1 MGDALELPSTVI
13 AKMYDNKTK
22 EVMVTWNPKTI
33 DTSTEG
39 EKIAIGT
46 VEGYKGNVEF
56 KVYVV
61 KGETAQISLYKDS
74 VSPDNKIDFAN
85 ITDFHLKSVA
95 TGKIYSTGK
104 TPSQTTRKNQFLME
118 KIPEGEYTIHFEMQE
133 GMYIHKI
140 LLGEAYKE
148 TVYDPE
154 NNRLVVKKT
163 ASNSSNY
170 VDILVKTD
178 RVIEEIKPL
187 EAITVSSGMSYEEF
201 LTNLP
206 KQTVIKDSKGSEHT
220 VDVKWDVR
228 PFQFESY
235 KKPGQV
241 TLFSEFF
248 KLPLNVSNSTP
259 PKRLEVKLIVNFAE

>member
-13 AKMYDNKTK
+13 AKMNDKKTK
-22 EVMVTWNPKTI
+22 EVMVTWNPNTI
-33 DTSTEG
+33 DTLTEG

-46 VEGYKGNVEF
+46 VEGYEGSVQF

-74 VSPDNKIDFAN
+74 VSPDNKMDFTN
-85 ITDFHLKSVA
+85 IADFHLKSVA
-95 TGKIYSTGK
+95 TGKVYSTGK
-104 TPSQTTRKNQFLME
+104 IPSQTTRKNQFLME
-118 KIPEGEYTIHFEMQE
+118 KLPEGEYTIHFEMQE

-140 LLGEAYKE
+140 QLGEAYKE
-148 TVYDPE
+148 TIYDPE

-170 VDILVKTD
+170 VDILLKMD
-178 RVIEEIKPL
+178 RTIEEIKPL
-187 EAITVSSGMSYEEF
+187 EALTVPAGISYEDF
-201 LTNLP
+201 LNTLP
-206 KQTVIKDSKGSEHT
+206 KQTVIKDSQGSEHT

-228 PFQFESY
+228 PFQFQSY

-259 PKRLEVKLIVNFAE
+259 AKRLEVQLIVNFIE